1 MTNIER
7 NVKQIDHYFHHGD
20 LTQIDEKDFQRFN
33 LHFQH
38 CDLTGPPLIQKALD
52 AKVTSRYRQTS
63 EESTNILYNLSR
75 FELKPNVIFGQTN
88 ICRQLVLERRWWLKK
103 WRLRREVLWTS
114 LTFPSLAC
122 LLGSWNSFNV
132 EPTWSLLVY
141 WVFVMN
147 CARLISMMHSDNIRH
162 AELRFLYMTTNCA
175 FVTVGPFPFH
185 DQLHGFLQHLASKWF
200 GRVILTAIQTIFQCE
215 ELSDTPNWA
224 SFVWQ
229 QTVLS
234 LLLDHFLFEYM
245 KGLQQINPYSNMRNR
260 QEINE
265 IVSN

>member
-1 MTNIER
+1 MSTTDPRATIVIEK
-7 NVKQIDHYFHHGD
+7 VK
-20 LTQIDEKDFQRFN
+20 TEKRGSLDIADFSIPCLGPETASMWNQLGRYWF
-33 LHFQH
+33 
-38 CDLTGPPLIQKALD
+38 TGSSLWIVHA
-52 AKVTSRYRQTS
+52 S
-63 EESTNILYNLSR
+63 
-75 FELKPNVIFGQTN
+75 
-88 ICRQLVLERRWWLKK
+88 LVW
-103 WRLRREVLWTS
+103 
-114 LTFPSLAC
+114 C
-122 LLGSWNSFNV
+122 
-132 EPTWSLLVY
+132 
-141 WVFVMN
+141 
-147 CARLISMMHSDNIRH
+147 MMHSDNIRH

-234 LLLDHFLFEYM
+234 LVLDHFLFEYM

-265 IVSN
+265 IVFN